1 MKQATSHT
9 LVNIVVILLVV
20 VLLLVLTS
28 AGGLFGSVLEEIH
41 GDEVRK

>member
-1 MKQATSHT
+1 MKQATSPT

-20 VLLLVLTS
+20 LLLVLAS